1 MKRVMAARSMPSA
14 LGVHSGVCSVA
25 LGMRVFSPFVS
36 MPALR
41 AEFPV
46 LGRLAYLNAGTD
58 GPLAA
63 RATQAA
69 AAELARELEE
79 GRTKAHFER
88 RTELTDAL
96 RGAYARTLGCDA
108 ADVALTSCAT
118 EGLAQTIDGLALARG
133 DQILT
138 SDEEHPGLLGP
149 LGAARELRGVEIRV
163 APLA

>member
-58 GPLAA
+58 GPLAT
-63 RATQAA
+63 RAAI
-69 AAELARELEE
+69 AAEQELRRELEQ
-79 GRTKAHFER
+79 GRAKPHFER
-88 RTELTDAL
+88 RTELTDSL
-96 RGAYARTLGCDA
+96 RATYARRLGCDPT
-108 ADVALTSCAT
+108 DLALTTSTT
-118 EGLAQTIDGLALARG
+118 ERM
-133 DQILT
+133 
-138 SDEEHPGLLGP
+138 
-149 LGAARELRGVEIRV
+149 
-163 APLA
+163 